1 MRNKFINKKLFQKYF
16 NIDKDLII
24 IILLVALAGF
34 IYFFIV
40 NQRAFL
46 NIFYLPVLFG
56 AYFFGKRYAIISSV
70 FSVVIICFFAYF
82 FPHSFAA
89 VTLVNIELYR
99 WLDIIT
105 WGIFLI
111 FTGYCMGILY
121 QKKED
126 AKAELQKTYR
136 GIIEMLSLIIES
148 VDSQTQS
155 HSHRV
160 SVLAEMIAKQMRLN
174 QFEIENIRVA
184 AILHD
189 IGKMGISEAVLQ
201 KVTELTDQERTHIR
215 QHTWYAINM
224 LEPLGDTLGDLL
236 PIILHHHEKYD
247 GTGYHK
253 TTQENIPLGA
263 RIIAVADV
271 YDALTTDRPYRKA
284 FSPLQAKQEILKNSG
299 THFDPI
305 VVAAFDSI
313 FPYIEN
319 EEYLALLNVIK
330 IKR

>member
-1 MRNKFINKKLFQKYF
+1 
-16 NIDKDLII
+16 
-24 IILLVALAGF
+24 
-34 IYFFIV
+34 
-40 NQRAFL
+40 
-46 NIFYLPVLFG
+46 
-56 AYFFGKRYAIISSV
+56 
-70 FSVVIICFFAYF
+70 VVICFFAYF
-82 FPHSFAA
+82 FPNSFASI
-89 VTLVNIELYR
+89 TLINPEFYR
-99 WLDIIT
+99 WIDIIT

-121 QKKED
+121 QKKEE
-126 AKAELQKTYR
+126 AKDDLQKTYR

-160 SVLAEMIAKQMRLN
+160 SILAGMIAKQMRLN

-189 IGKMGISEAVLQ
+189 IGKIGISEAVLQ
-201 KVTELTDQERTHIR
+201 KVTELTVQERTHIR

-253 TTQENIPLGA
+253 TAKENIPMGA

-271 YDALTTDRPYRKA
+271 YDALTTDRPYRTA
-284 FSPLQAKQEILKNSG
+284 FSPLQAKQEILNNSG
-299 THFDPI
+299 THFDPKI
-305 VVAAFDSI
+305 VAAFDSI

-319 EEYLALLNVIK
+319 EEYLAPLKVINLQ
-330 IKR
+330 R